1 MKVLADVTEFSK
13 GILDLITSGNYKKF
27 INQTQFANNPLFID
41 GFIQGLTWATIY
53 LNGNYGNYL
62 VNEGDISNASNDE

>member
-13 GILDLITSGNYKKF
+13 SVLDLITSGDYKKF
-27 INQTQFANNPLFID
+27 INQTQFAENPFFID

-53 LNGNYGNYL
+53 LNGNFANYQ
-62 VNEGDISNASNDE
+62 VMEGDITDAPNNE